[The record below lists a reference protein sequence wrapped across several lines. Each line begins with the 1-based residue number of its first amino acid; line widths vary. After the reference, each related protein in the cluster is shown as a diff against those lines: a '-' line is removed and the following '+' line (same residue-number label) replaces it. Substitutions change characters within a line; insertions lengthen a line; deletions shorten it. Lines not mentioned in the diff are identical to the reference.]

1 MIVIVNICRSVDY
14 DYAMNKLSESI
25 LKWSSGKERILNLI
39 SPPYNTSMML
49 TETILEYLKTNRKV
63 LYITG
68 EEEKHIEILDFIKK
82 CTKFKDY
89 IYLRRENTSVRNL
102 LTFSNHYNSE
112 FLNMKF
118 DLIVYD
124 NIRSYPEHDGYEIRA
139 LVSRLNANK
148 KIIYSV
154 DSLFDD
160 RNETIVPIRE
170 NRKPMPEPRVILTRI
185 DLNKDIP
192 FVVYEYLDWSIKLGR
207 KVVIYQPSKQEV
219 KKMYYYLCNFKEKL
233 SKNIMC
239 FIQNESDE
247 KVVMNFLQTKKS
259 IIVTN
264 DYSETYLDLHDIDV
278 IVYFADDSRFDYSK
292 LLYLCGK
299 AGREENQR
307 GGEVIFLANEETE
320 EMERT
325 KDIARSFN
333 KEAWERGL
341 FKL

>member
-1 MIVIVNICRSVDY
+1 MNICKNVDY
-14 DYAMNKLSESI
+14 DYAMNKLSEAI
-25 LKWSSGKERILNLI
+25 LNWSLGKEHILNLI
-39 SPPYNTSMML
+39 APPNNSAQILSKTV
-49 TETILEYLKTNRKV
+49 LEYINNNKKV

-68 EEEKHIEILDFIKK
+68 EEEKHIEILDFIRKS
-82 CTKFKDY
+82 TKFKNY
-89 IYLRRENTSVRNL
+89 LYLRRENTNANNL
-102 LTFSNHYNSE
+102 LTFCNHYNAE
-112 FLNMKF
+112 FLNMQF
-118 DLIVYD
+118 DLVIYD
-124 NIRSYPEHDGYEIRA
+124 NIRSYPEYDNYEIHA
-139 LVSRLNANK
+139 LISRLRANK
-148 KIIYSV
+148 VIIYSTDAV
-154 DSLFDD
+154 FDS
-160 RNETIVPIRE
+160 RSEIIVPIRD

-192 FVVYEYLDWSIKLGR
+192 YVIYEYLDWSIKLGR

-219 KKMYYYLCNFKEKL
+219 IQIYYYLCNFKEKL

-239 FIQNESDE
+239 FVKNESDE
-247 KVVMNFLQTKKS
+247 KVVLNFLQTKKS

-264 DYSETYLDLHDIDV
+264 DYSETYLALQDIDV
-278 IVYFADDSRFDYSK
+278 IVYFADDRRFNYNK

-320 EMERT
+320 DMEGA
-325 KDIARSFN
+325 KGIARDFN